1 MIIPCIDLM
10 GGKVVQLVRG
20 QKKALEVDSVDEMI
34 GRFHGFPEL
43 QVIDLD
49 AAIGTGAN
57 DDLVTHVATRV
68 PSRIGGG
75 VRTVDRFNKLLEQGA
90 SRVIVGTAA
99 FTGDGINHAFLQQL
113 HPARTLIALDTLE
126 GRITVKGWR
135 ESLNLTAEQVIR
147 ELEPYAHGFLCTY
160 VDKEGMLQGTDLV
173 WYRRLRDATSHEITA
188 AGGISS
194 YAEIDMLTGWG
205 IHCALGMS
213 IYTGH
218 LSLDELRARQAMI
231 SPT

>member
-57 DDLVTHVATRV
+57 DDLVAHVATRV

-75 VRTVDRFNKLLEQGA
+75 VRTVDRFAKLISQGA

-99 FTGDGINHAFLQQL
+99 FTGDGINHQFLEQL
-113 HPARTLIALDTLE
+113 IPARTLIALDTLE

-135 ESLNLTAEQVIR
+135 ESLNLTAEQVVR

-160 VDKEGMLQGTDLV
+160 VDKEGMMQGTDLA
-173 WYRRLRDATSHEITA
+173 WYRRMRDATAHEITA

-194 YAEIDMLTGWG
+194 YAEIATLTGWG

-218 LSLDELRARQAMI
+218 LSLDELRRLQGKN
-231 SPT
+231 

>member
-1 MIIPCIDLM
+1 M
-10 GGKVVQLVRG
+10 
-20 QKKALEVDSVDEMI
+20 
-34 GRFHGFPEL
+34 
-43 QVIDLD
+43 IDLD

-57 DDLVTHVATRV
+57 DELVAYVATRV

-99 FTGDGINHAFLQQL
+99 FTGDGINHIFLQQL
-113 HPARTLIALDTLE
+113 NPARTLIALDTLE

-135 ESLNLTAEQVIR
+135 ESLNLTAEQVVR

-160 VDKEGMLQGTDLV
+160 VDKEGMMQGTDLA
-173 WYRRLRDATSHEITA
+173 WYRRLRDVTAHEITA

-194 YAEIDMLTGWG
+194 YAEIDTLTSWG

-218 LSLDELRARQAMI
+218 LSLDELRARQAAK
-231 SPT
+231 